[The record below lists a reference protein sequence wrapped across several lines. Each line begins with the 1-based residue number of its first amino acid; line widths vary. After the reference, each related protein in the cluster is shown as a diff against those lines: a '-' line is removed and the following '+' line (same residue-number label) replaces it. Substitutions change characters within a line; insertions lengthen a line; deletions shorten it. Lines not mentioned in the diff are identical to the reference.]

1 MVHAGSKGDTSAQI
15 CALDLSPTQLR
26 IAGEVSAMLEPQ
38 KDPRP
43 EVASLNEEGKLQSVP
58 WQPS

>member
-1 MVHAGSKGDTSAQI
+1 MIHAGAKGDTSAYI

-26 IAGEVSAMLEPQ
+26 IAEEVSAMLEPQ

-43 EVASLNEEGKLQSVP
+43 EIASLNEDGRLQAVP
-58 WQPS
+58 WRPG